1 VTEENL
7 CRQEAMR
14 QIAEPELASALVPH
28 GKHTPYRV
36 EKERVLEP
44 CGYRREPKK
53 KKMHHTSAYVSVS
66 ARRSEC
72 SSPADTAANVK
83 GKKASYVSVCLREGA
98 SA

>member
-1 VTEENL
+1 MTEENL

-14 QIAEPELASALVPH
+14 LIAEPELASALVPH

-44 CGYRREPKK
+44 CGYRRERKK
-53 KKMHHTSAYVSVS
+53 
-66 ARRSEC
+66 
-72 SSPADTAANVK
+72 
-83 GKKASYVSVCLREGA
+83 KKASYVSVCLREGA